1 MKKTEQTNRTT
12 TSSSTECTTSS
23 MDHNIDAYHPVKQQN
38 QPQNSIMSLLESEEM
53 MADGDDGRFINVWG
67 KHVASTD
74 LPPLE
79 APDRKKRRKIHE
91 CNDDS
96 AIIAPPFESVL
107 GSTDTFLSQDEA
119 NFLED
124 ILSILPEHHDH
135 LLDSTMDELLER
147 EYIFGRDLLT
157 PLPFS
162 PEAVCTKKAP
172 ESKNEVTVTS
182 DNSPRSMADI
192 TVGRDV
198 DTALPSLPVSF
209 SENTQDEDPTHA
221 DIDPFYLRS
230 DDSSFVS
237 EEKPTVVTPED
248 LLKVDANLS
257 IPYFDTELDDDFL
270 DLIIKDQQEEFF
282 FNQDLRMLFP
292 FLSEAAFT
300 KKAPEL
306 KNEVSVTPDNGH
318 GPRNMADTT
327 VGRDV
332 NTPPSLPVSIS
343 EKTQVGESTDN
354 DIGPSSRWTGDRFSA
369 SEENPT
375 IVAREDIL
383 DIDIYSGR
391 EYRGSKHYGNL
402 KYQAVIRAKKR
413 TYQGL
418 TNSHKKK
425 TEMTRNLLENVILG
439 RFVGRRK
446 NGVFFL
452 SSEEEARKKIRQ
464 ALSEKKSS

>member
-1 MKKTEQTNRTT
+1 
-12 TSSSTECTTSS
+12 
-23 MDHNIDAYHPVKQQN
+23 MDHYIDAYHPRKQLN
-38 QPQNSIMSLLESEEM
+38 LPQNSIMSLLEYQEM
-53 MADGDDGRFINVWG
+53 VADGDDGRFINLWG
-67 KHVASTD
+67 KRVASTD
-74 LPPLE
+74 LPRFE
-79 APDRKKRRKIHE
+79 APHQNKRLKTHE

-96 AIIAPPFESVL
+96 ATIAPPIESVL
-107 GSTDTFLSQDEA
+107 GSTDTLLSQDEA

-124 ILSILPEHHDH
+124 ILSLLQEHHDH
-135 LLDSTMDELLER
+135 LLDSTLDELER

-157 PLPFS
+157 PLPFL
-162 PEAVCTKKAP
+162 PEAVSTNKAP
-172 ESKNEVTVTS
+172 ESKNEVTVTP
-182 DNSPRSMADI
+182 DNSPRSMDDI

-209 SENTQDEDPTHA
+209 SDNTQDEDPTHA
-221 DIDPFYLRS
+221 DIDTFSLRS
-230 DDSSFVS
+230 DDPSFVS
-237 EEKPTVVTPED
+237 EETSTVVTPED

-257 IPYFDTELDDDFL
+257 IPYLDTELDDDLL
-270 DLIIKDQQEEFF
+270 DLTAKDQQQEFF
-282 FNQDLRMLFP
+282 FNQDLPMLFP

-300 KKAPEL
+300 KKAPEP

-318 GPRNMADTT
+318 VPRSMADTT

-332 NTPPSLPVSIS
+332 DTPPSLPVSVS
-343 EKTQVGESTDN
+343 EKTQDDESTDT
-354 DIGPSSRWTGDRFSA
+354 DIGPSFRWTGDRFSA

-375 IVAREDIL
+375 IVAPKDIL

-402 KYQAVIRAKKR
+402 EYQAVIRANKR
-413 TYQGL
+413 RYQGL
-418 TNSHKKK
+418 KNSHKKK

-439 RFVGRRK
+439 RFVGRRE

-452 SSEEEARKKIRQ
+452 LSGEEARKKIRQ